1 MVEYGRRLSGGG
13 ATLACLLVMFLAAP
27 AARAA
32 EFGIGS
38 FTTTASTS
46 QAGAHADLSTQ
57 FSLKTDAL
65 GNPVGSMKDVR
76 IELPSGVIGNPQ
88 AVEQCSFRSL
98 STFKCLPAAEVG
110 LFTLSFVACRGFAT
124 SLITPAEPGDTQIEV
139 ESTEGVCEEEESDG
153 NLLTI
158 GTGSSA
164 EQVRVSRLQTSHMVE
179 LTEPIQNEH
188 AVGET
193 VTHIARPVEGPLPL
207 YNLTPFPGHVATF
220 GTDLLGIT
228 ILIEVDISS
237 QGNLVATLEDAST
250 MLPLAGGGVTLWG
263 VPSDSSHDEFRC
275 SELYECGATVSQ
287 SAAFM
292 TLPTEC
298 SGQPLAT
305 VLSLESWQGAT
316 NTATATEPAPTGCNL
331 LSIEPSLQ
339 VRPETTRADT
349 PSGYEVGITL
359 PQREEPYGLATP
371 AMKNIAVT
379 LPEGTSLSPAF
390 AEGLGTCSEG
400 ELAAGHCPEASR
412 IGTAEVVS
420 PLLEEPLDGSV
431 YFGSPTADVKYPL
444 LIEVAGSSVSIHLS
458 GRAVPDPAT
467 GRVTAIF
474 ESLPALPFKEL
485 RLNLFGGD
493 TAALDNPQSCGVV
506 TSSAAI
512 TAYGGA
518 SAGPSSSFTVRGDCG
533 TSFSPGFVAGAKL
546 AKAAAY
552 TPFSMTLTRADGEA
566 DLGSF
571 DAELPPGLI
580 GLLRSTTLCGEPQA
594 ASGECP
600 QGSQVGTATIGI
612 GAGASPLS
620 LSGPVYLTGPYGDAP
635 FGLAVVIRGQ
645 AGPIDLGTV
654 VVRSHLY
661 VDQKT
666 LALRIASEPLPQIV
680 GGIPLRTRSINIT
693 LDKPEFIINP
703 STCGTG
709 EITGT
714 AVSAGGASHAL
725 STPFSV
731 LGCNGL
737 HFSPHI
743 KASSGAGGTRLGKG
757 AGLEVRITD
766 GGATKAPLGT
776 VSVTL
781 PRQLRPRLS
790 TIQKACLPGGAS
802 PETACG
808 AESKVGT
815 ASIVTPALAQPLT
828 GDAYLV
834 AHGGKAKPTLTL
846 LLHGGGITQQLEGTL
861 TISKSDIVKATFSNL
876 PDIPIDELSLS
887 LPRGPH
893 SMLGATGSLCAQPL
907 KLAYG
912 FTDQS
917 GRAISSRSRITVKGC
932 RRTRGKG

>member
-1 MVEYGRRLSGGG
+1 MAEYGRRLSGGG
-13 ATLACLLVMFLAAP
+13 AMLACLLVMLLVAP
-27 AARAA
+27 AAHAA

-38 FTTTASTS
+38 FTTTASTT
-46 QAGAHADLSTQ
+46 QAGAHADLSAS
-57 FSLKTDAL
+57 FSLQTDAL
-65 GNPVGSMKDVR
+65 GNPVGSMKDAR
-76 IELPSGVIGNPQ
+76 IELPAGLIGNPR
-88 AVEQCSFRSL
+88 AIEQCSFRSL
-98 STFKCLPAAEVG
+98 EAAGCQAASQVG
-110 LFTLSFVACRGFAT
+110 SFTLSFMACRGLTTTLTA
-124 SLITPAEPGDTQIEV
+124 PAEIGATELDV
-139 ESTEGVCEEEESDG
+139 ESTEGMCEEEESG
-153 NLLTI
+153 GYLLTI
-158 GTGSSA
+158 GSGNSA
-164 EQVRVSRLQTSHMVE
+164 EQVRIARFLTANTIE
-179 LTEPIQNEH
+179 LAAPIQEEH
-188 AVGET
+188 VAGES
-193 VTHIARPVEGPLPL
+193 VTHIGRPVEGPLSL
-207 YNLTPFPGHVATF
+207 FNLKPFPGHVATF
-220 GTDLLGIT
+220 GTFLLGIT
-228 ILIEVDISS
+228 IVIEVDVNS

-250 MLPLAGGGVTLWG
+250 LLPLAGGGINLWG
-263 VPSDSSHDEFRC
+263 VPGDQSHEATRC
-275 SELYECGATVSQ
+275 SEHYECGKTVPQ
-287 SAAFM
+287 VAPFL

-298 SGQPLAT
+298 TGQSPET
-305 VLSLESWQGAT
+305 VLTLESWRGEKAT
-316 NTATATEPAPTGCNL
+316 TTAKVPPPTGCDR
-331 LSIEPSLQ
+331 LSVEPSLQ
-339 VRPETTRADT
+339 VRPETIQADS
-349 PSGYEVGITL
+349 PSGYEVAIKV
-359 PQREEPYGLATP
+359 PQREEPYGLGTP
-371 AMKNIAVT
+371 ALKDITVT

-444 LIEVAGSSVSIHLS
+444 LIEVAGSSASIQLS
-458 GRAVPDPAT
+458 GRAVPDPTT

-485 RLNLFGGD
+485 QLRLFGGD
-493 TAALDNPQSCGVV
+493 TAALDNPQSCGVA
-506 TSSAAI
+506 TSSAAT

-518 SAGPSSSFTVRGDCG
+518 SAGASSSFTVVGDCG
-533 TSFSPGFVAGAKL
+533 TSFSPGFVAGTKL

-571 DAELPPGLI
+571 AADLSPGLI
-580 GLLRSTTLCGEPQA
+580 GLLRSTPLCGEPRA
-594 ASGECP
+594 ASGACP

-635 FGLAVVIRGQ
+635 FGLVVVIRGQ

-654 VVRSHLY
+654 VVRSRLY

-666 LALRIASEPLPQIV
+666 LALRIASEALPQIV

-703 STCGTG
+703 STCGAG
-709 EITGT
+709 AITGT
-714 AVSAGGASHAL
+714 AVSAGGGSRAL

-737 HFSPHI
+737 RFSPHI
-743 KASSGAGGTRLGKG
+743 KASSGAGGTRRGKG

-790 TIQKACLPGGAS
+790 TIQEACLPGGAS
-802 PETACG
+802 LETACG

-846 LLHGGGITQQLEGTL
+846 LLRGGGITQQLEGTL

-907 KLAYG
+907 KLAYR

-917 GRAISSRSRITVKGC
+917 GRAISSRSRIAVKKC